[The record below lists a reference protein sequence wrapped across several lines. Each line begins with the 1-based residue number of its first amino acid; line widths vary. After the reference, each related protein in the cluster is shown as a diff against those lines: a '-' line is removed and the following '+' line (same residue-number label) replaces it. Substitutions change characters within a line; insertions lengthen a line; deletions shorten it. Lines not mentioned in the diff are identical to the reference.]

1 MLFYAEQAARKK
13 IETNGSIYIGGRW
26 MKYEPEQLR
35 TPWCADVRR
44 IVHSLASTVAAVS
57 LSLLFSGPGSRTS
70 SSGKVGQLPGVM
82 DSMVNM

>member
-1 MLFYAEQAARKK
+1 
-13 IETNGSIYIGGRW
+13 
-26 MKYEPEQLR
+26 
-35 TPWCADVRR
+35 
-44 IVHSLASTVAAVS
+44 

>member
-1 MLFYAEQAARKK
+1 
-13 IETNGSIYIGGRW
+13 
-26 MKYEPEQLR
+26 MKYEPEKLR
-35 TPWCADVRR
+35 TTLCADVRR